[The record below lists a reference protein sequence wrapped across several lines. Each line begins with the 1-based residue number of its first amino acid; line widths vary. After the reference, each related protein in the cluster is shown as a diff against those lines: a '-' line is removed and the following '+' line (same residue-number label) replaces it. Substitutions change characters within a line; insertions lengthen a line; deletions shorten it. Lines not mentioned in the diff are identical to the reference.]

1 MQASCMRQHER
12 YYVHK
17 VATNVFL
24 APDRPVSECLPHC
37 LKHQNLFNGNVP
49 QPKDWLRAW
58 RACRTAAS
66 FHSAA
71 KYFET
76 DDYAAGQRG
85 QVDRFRLKKLITVMH
100 WAVKHIRKEK
110 LQRAR
115 SISISV
121 DDRKVLLAVQKTGPQ
136 DKAQAMTSSVLDLLT
151 EACRDPEGKVDSE
164 ALQHLRAHVRHCASD
179 QCPTVQKSGKQ
190 LATCAELPNLAWL
203 SYDPAHQIRIAF
215 QDPLHAVP
223 DFNEQWQLLFAG
235 RHALIPDIKNSEVWK
250 NRLLAA
256 QKAVLDKHGSQAGLE
271 KTMRAFSFAQPRF
284 DSTATPMMKYCLL
297 VRAIAILCAMQ
308 AVDER
313 NNKEIRHRA
322 ELALQ
327 RMQGPSLFRCALT
340 CDYTSEC
347 LRFLRVF
354 DKEDPDAAKI
364 PEILDSFCARLKLLF
379 VDGYILADTCS
390 AGPSGPQGPRSSTSP
405 QTLQTD
411 VDGKT
416 ITQRVYEEIETPEPT
431 LDYTV

>member
-1 MQASCMRQHER
+1 MNTTPA
-12 YYVHK
+12 
-17 VATNVFL
+17 N
-24 APDRPVSECLPHC
+24 
-37 LKHQNLFNGNVP
+37 
-49 QPKDWLRAW
+49 
-58 RACRTAAS
+58 
-66 FHSAA
+66 
-71 KYFET
+71 
-76 DDYAAGQRG
+76 RG
-85 QVDRFRLKKLITVMH
+85 LKKLITVMH

-121 DDRKVLLAVQKTGPQ
+121 DDRKEYRLLRYRCSMQPSAHQGLAGSAEDGSPGPQ
-136 DKAQAMTSSVLDLLT
+136 VPMAHGSRALEEWCSDCPTLAAEGLLGVHRLGGPAREQQLEFHDEDKAQAMTSSVLDLLT

-308 AVDER
+308 AVDVPC
-313 NNKEIRHRA
+313 
-322 ELALQ
+322 LQGALQ
-327 RMQGPSLFRCALT
+327 SQKS
-340 CDYTSEC
+340 
-347 LRFLRVF
+347 
-354 DKEDPDAAKI
+354 
-364 PEILDSFCARLKLLF
+364 
-379 VDGYILADTCS
+379 
-390 AGPSGPQGPRSSTSP
+390 
-405 QTLQTD
+405 
-411 VDGKT
+411 
-416 ITQRVYEEIETPEPT
+416 
-431 LDYTV
+431 